1 MKRNIT
7 ITYFITT
14 LFLISCSKQAA
25 PPLNLE
31 DEQQADQSTENLRA
45 NLPDP
50 PEAVFASKSVEE
62 KPVENVEVNSGP
74 MPKPSRA

>member
-14 LFLISCSKQAA
+14 LFLISCSQQAA

-45 NLPDP
+45 NLP
-50 PEAVFASKSVEE
+50 EQI
-62 KPVENVEVNSGP
+62 G
-74 MPKPSRA
+74 RAHV